1 MTDTQVTDPG
11 RGWLVG
17 QNSDLGLDRPL
28 EDCLQASGPPRHAR
42 MEGTAGLSHRSP
54 SPPGG
59 EGGDSMLDRPC
70 SSLTCIFSDVG
81 RLLPPFPNS
90 IPVLSQSHLFIIGF
104 LFVFLFFHLEPR
116 MVALGQDFWNHPIFL
131 TGAHHV
137 TCSPPVRSDPS
148 PADLVPQ

>member
-1 MTDTQVTDPG
+1 M
-11 RGWLVG
+11 G
-17 QNSDLGLDRPL
+17 QNSDLGLEAPTAHFSMTVSKHQGLLDMHGWR
-28 EDCLQASGPPRHAR
+28 EQQDSATTVPRGGIHA
-42 MEGTAGLSHRSP
+42 
-54 SPPGG
+54 
-59 EGGDSMLDRPC
+59 DRPC

-116 MVALGQDFWNHPIFL
+116 VVALGQDFWNHPVFL

-137 TCSPPVRSDPS
+137 TCSPPD
-148 PADLVPQ
+148 